1 MGYGAEAAIGTCCR
15 AQRLTARSPQPG
27 IGPIVVQY
35 LDWSTLNGQ
44 PMAEL
49 IRERLPVTLEL
60 WFIALIVTVALG
72 AIFGIVRTRL
82 GAPLSCAVLAV
93 VLLVVRSIPVF
104 LLWQGFAQSETV
116 IGLTRAL
123 VSDALDS

>member
-1 MGYGAEAAIGTCCR
+1 
-15 AQRLTARSPQPG
+15 
-27 IGPIVVQY
+27 VQY